1 LTCDDAPCPPRDL
14 DNKDRIRKNRLRVY
28 KPSCHSDYAYTPV
41 PPQPMPTTS
50 ITDSPVSAQPC
61 PVGLQLEQ
69 SSLPTPLTAT
79 MSSSHV
85 PETIVS
91 KEFYAPPL
99 YGHSLASATAA
110 APPMATAA
118 ACYGQCCD
126 YGRVCVSAYT
136 SPVNSFPYY
145 PLSFSVSSEG
155 QRLQQRHAPV
165 YPLYPT
171 PQEPSTVHLNA
182 QERENL
188 AFAKATAEVNAV
200 NASSSSPLH
209 DTSPGVPSMPF
220 ANAGPSGVCQMLYS
234 SPGDSA
240 CTGTDSVNG
249 YGYGYAHGY
258 GHGYGYGYGYNYNYG
273 CSYGG
278 PNNNA
283 GYVGI

>member
-1 LTCDDAPCPPRDL
+1 
-14 DNKDRIRKNRLRVY
+14 
-28 KPSCHSDYAYTPV
+28 
-41 PPQPMPTTS
+41 
-50 ITDSPVSAQPC
+50 
-61 PVGLQLEQ
+61 
-69 SSLPTPLTAT
+69 
-79 MSSSHV
+79 MSSHI

-99 YGHSLASATAA
+99 YGHSLASATTA
-110 APPMATAA
+110 APPMATVA

-136 SPVNSFPYY
+136 SPVIPVNSFPYY
-145 PLSFSVSSEG
+145 PPPFSVSSAEG
-155 QRLQQRHAPV
+155 QQLQQRQAPV

-182 QERENL
+182 QEREEL

-200 NASSSSPLH
+200 NAKNASSLSSPLH

-220 ANAGPSGVCQMLYS
+220 ANAGPSGVCQMSYS

-240 CTGTDSVNG
+240 CTGSVNG

-258 GHGYGYGYGYNYNYG
+258 GHGYGYNYG

>member
-1 LTCDDAPCPPRDL
+1 
-14 DNKDRIRKNRLRVY
+14 
-28 KPSCHSDYAYTPV
+28 
-41 PPQPMPTTS
+41 MPTMS

-61 PVGLQLEQ
+61 PVGLQLQ
-69 SSLPTPLTAT
+69 HSSLPTPLTAT
-79 MSSSHV
+79 MSSPPRV
-85 PETIVS
+85 PETIIS
-91 KEFYAPPL
+91 KEFYVPPL
-99 YGHSLASATAA
+99 YGHSLANAITA

-118 ACYGQCCD
+118 TCYGQCCD

-155 QRLQQRHAPV
+155 QRLQQRQTSV

-171 PQEPSTVHLNA
+171 PQEPSILHLNA
-182 QERENL
+182 QEREEL

-200 NASSSSPLH
+200 NAKNASSSSSPLH

-220 ANAGPSGVCQMLYS
+220 ANAGPSGVCQMSYS
-234 SPGDSA
+234 SSGDSA
-240 CTGTDSVNG
+240 CTGTGSVNG

-258 GHGYGYGYGYNYNYG
+258 GHGYGYGYNYNYG
-273 CSYGG
+273 CSCSYGG

-283 GYVGI
+283 GYVGIWFFCIFCSFSFLTHHHFFAMQFIHALFRLFYDIW